1 MADLGIQLGRACLQ
15 LFLEMLPQRVP
26 ANWFVA
32 SVPDEQTDVLLC
44 DTETNHH
51 FDVFSLLIRR
61 LKCRPS
67 SPRHNAPIAL

>member
-15 LFLEMLPQRVP
+15 LFLEMLTQRVP
-26 ANWFVA
+26 ANRFVA
-32 SVPDEQTDVLLC
+32 SVPDEQADLLLC

-67 SPRHNAPIAL
+67 SRSHNAPIAL